1 MYIDIVTSELFPHVV
16 DYGALDEE
24 QLGELR
30 ELAEQRRLE
39 EEEAA
44 DKKSKKKKKN
54 RFKSL
59 KVRQLSGK
67 ATSQEDTMRN
77 RMQALRTVCASFLA
91 LLMRESP
98 RGDFLSGLGRR

>member
-59 KVRQLSGK
+59 KVRQLSGGK
-67 ATSQEDTMRN
+67 TTSQDTM
-77 RMQALRTVCASFLA
+77 QQHASLRVVVCVISGVVNASRPGAIFCLV
-91 LLMRESP
+91 
-98 RGDFLSGLGRR
+98 

>member
-1 MYIDIVTSELFPHVV
+1 MHCIDIVTSELFPHVV

-59 KVRQLSGK
+59 KVRQLSGGK
-67 ATSQEDTMRN
+67 TTSQEDTMRS
-77 RMQALRTVCASFLA
+77 RMQALRAVVCVISGVVNASRPGAIFY
-91 LLMRESP
+91 P
-98 RGDFLSGLGRR
+98 V